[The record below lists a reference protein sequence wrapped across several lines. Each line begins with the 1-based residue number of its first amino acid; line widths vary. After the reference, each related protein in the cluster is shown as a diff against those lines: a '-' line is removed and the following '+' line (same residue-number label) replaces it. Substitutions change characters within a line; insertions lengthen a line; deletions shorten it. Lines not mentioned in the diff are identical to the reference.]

1 MKPLWGI
8 DLGGTKIEGIVVD
21 AADNYRTLARRRI
34 PTERAKG
41 YQHTLSRIAQL
52 VHLLEEETSLQPS
65 AIGMGTPGAMDPDT
79 EKLKNS
85 NSQQLLNQ
93 PLQKD
98 LEKLLNVPMK
108 LANDANC
115 FAIAETKLG
124 IVAERVPNAKAV
136 FGIIMGTGVGGGV
149 VIDGKVLNGRHGIG
163 GEWGHNVLDASGGPC
178 YCGKVGCVET
188 VLSGPALEKFYES
201 ISGAH
206 LNLKEIYRKA
216 QHGHDPFAQ
225 QTLDRLLHFFGKALA
240 VVINI
245 LDPDAIVIGGG
256 LGNIPELYDQGV
268 KEIEKHVFNPV
279 LRTPILKPKLGDS
292 AGVFGAAMLV
302 E

>member
-34 PTERAKG
+34 PTERARG
-41 YQHTLSRIAQL
+41 YQHTLGRIAHL
-52 VHLLEEETSLQPS
+52 VDLLAEETSLKPS

-98 LEKLLNVPMK
+98 LENLLNVPMK

-188 VLSGPALEKFYES
+188 VLSGPALEKFYAS
-201 ISGAH
+201 ISGKQ
-206 LNLKEIYRKA
+206 LNLKEIYQEA
-216 QHGHDPFAQ
+216 QHGNDPFAQ
-225 QTLDRLLHFFGKALA
+225 QSLDRLLHFFGKALA

-256 LGNIPELYDQGV
+256 LGNIPELYTKGV